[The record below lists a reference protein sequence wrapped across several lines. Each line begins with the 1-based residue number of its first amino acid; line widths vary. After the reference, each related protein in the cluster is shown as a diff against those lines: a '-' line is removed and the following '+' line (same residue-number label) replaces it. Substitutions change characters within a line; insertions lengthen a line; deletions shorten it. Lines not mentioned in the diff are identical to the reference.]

1 MGDMEKTRDLFVRQ
15 YGYFQYLYEQEQ
27 KRSASIVAG
36 AKVYIAFLVFILG
49 SIFLKVITADNV
61 LSVVKSYS
69 VPQWQKVLACS
80 LIALSATAILIAL
93 VFSIFVLKVWSYD
106 RLCNP
111 DDRLLET
118 VRMSSE
124 TEVLSKSICDFAVA
138 TSRNNAINNTRA
150 RYLSYALGC
159 LLVGTVLSLI
169 TAATLNFIE

>member
-1 MGDMEKTRDLFVRQ
+1 MDDTERIKDLFARQ

-36 AKVYIAFLVFILG
+36 AKIYIAFLVFILG
-49 SIFLKVITADNV
+49 SIFLKVITADNI
-61 LSVVKSYS
+61 LSVVNSHS
-69 VPQWQKVLACS
+69 VPQWQKVLGFS
-80 LIALSATAILIAL
+80 LIAVSALVILLAL

-111 DDRLLET
+111 DERLLET
-118 VRMSSE
+118 ARMTSE

-138 TSRNNAINNTRA
+138 TSRNNAINNKRA

-159 LLVGTVLSLI
+159 LLIGTVLSLI
-169 TAATLNFIE
+169 SATTLNFIR